1 MMPEDKM
8 LLAAAIICAA
18 SYLRDQSTTDRV
30 CICCL
35 RVCVSTCASDDMAAS
50 YGRVLLCG
58 TRELYLVTSVGGLNV
73 PGVGAVPVA

>member
-30 CICCL
+30 RICCL
-35 RVCVSTCASDDMAAS
+35 CVCFYLRDDMAAS
-50 YGRVLLCG
+50 HGRVLLCG

-73 PGVGAVPVA
+73 SGVGAVPVA